1 MSIRPIL
8 PARHPVHGTV
18 RVPGSKSLTNRALVL
33 GALAEGRTVVQAALF
48 SDDTRLMAGGLRA
61 LGFSVEEEPQAGRF
75 VVWGAGGRIPAR
87 CARVEAGNAG
97 TVARF
102 LTAVAALGSGHYVVD
117 GSPRMR
123 QRPILD
129 LVVALGA
136 LGCDAVA
143 PSGCPPVWIRARGL
157 AGGRAAV
164 RSQISSQFL
173 SALLQVAPLAASPVE
188 LVVDGPLVAAPYV
201 EMTLGVMAAFG
212 VTVRRED
219 PARYLVAPQRYA
231 PRSFR
236 VEPDASSASYFFAA
250 AAATGGTVTVPGLGP
265 ASLQGDV
272 HFLDVLQ
279 AMGCMVEW
287 EEEAVTVRGP
297 SRLHGVDADLA
308 NMPDMTMTLAALAP
322 FADGA
327 VRIRGVGHIRHQES
341 DRLEALATE
350 LRRLGQEVRLLPDGL
365 EVLPRPVRPAVVET
379 YGDHRMAMA
388 FAVVGLGAAGVAIAG
403 PECVSKTFPEFF
415 SALDALL
422 AGER

>member
-1 MSIRPIL
+1 MSVRPIL
-8 PARHPVHGTV
+8 PARNPVRGTV

-48 SDDTRLMAGGLRA
+48 SDDTRLMAAGLRA
-61 LGFSVEEEPQAGRF
+61 LGFPVEEDPVAGEF
-75 VVWGAGGRIPAR
+75 AVYGAGGRIPASR
-87 CARVEAGNAG
+87 ARIDAGNAG

-129 LVVALGA
+129 LVLALRA
-136 LGCDAVA
+136 LGCDASA
-143 PSGCPPVWIRARGL
+143 PSGCPPVWLQARGL
-157 AGGRAAV
+157 AGGTAAV
-164 RSQISSQFL
+164 RGEVSSQFL

-188 LVVDGPLVAAPYV
+188 LVVDGPLVGAPYV

-212 VTVRRED
+212 VRVRRED
-219 PARYLVAPQRYA
+219 GMRYVVDPQRYA
-231 PRSFR
+231 PRTFR

-250 AAATGGTVTVPGLGP
+250 AAATGGAVTVPGLGP
-265 ASLQGDV
+265 DSLQGDV
-272 HFLDVLQ
+272 RFLDVLQ

-287 EEEAVTVRGP
+287 AEEGVTVHGP
-297 SRLHGVDADLA
+297 ARLRGVDVDLA
-308 NMPDMTMTLAALAP
+308 AMPDMTMTLAALAP

-327 VRIRGVGHIRHQES
+327 VRIRGVGHIRYQES
-341 DRLEALATE
+341 DRLEALAAE

-388 FAVVGLGAAGVAIAG
+388 FAVVGLREAGVAIAG
-403 PECVSKTFPEFF
+403 PECVTKTFPEFF

-422 AGER
+422 AGQS